1 MCLWV
6 SHAFEVKGN
15 NGSVESRLFEST
27 TESPNSSACTSLDF
41 DSNGEFLVVGSE
53 AGDSIEVFGCGEGER
68 KRTIFSKKYGVGQIK
83 FAHHSS
89 TVIYSSTKGD
99 DGN

>member
-1 MCLWV
+1 MVQL
-6 SHAFEVKGN
+6 SADFFNQLRPSKHFLP
-15 NGSVESRLFEST
+15 ESN
-27 TESPNSSACTSLDF
+27 TESSNSSACTSLDF
-41 DSNGEFLVVGSE
+41 DSSGEFLVVGSE